1 MTAGVDGQVLRGT
14 SRVAAWA
21 NFVKVAHTLFA
32 LPFTVVGI
40 LLAARSYP
48 VSWRAVLLAIAAFG
62 AARFAA
68 MGFNRIVDRAWDAR
82 NPRTAMRELPSGR
95 LPVRDA
101 WILVVVMSLVFVAC
115 AAALNPVCLVLSPV
129 ALAWVLGYSF
139 TKRFTHFSHLWLG
152 WGLAIAPVG
161 GYLAIAGR
169 WSQPWWLLLVLGG
182 MVACWVAGF
191 DILYALQD
199 EDFDREQGLYSIPV
213 LHGARGAIWLARALH
228 ILAVVLLTV
237 FWQTSGF
244 GHLFGLGVIAASLLL
259 SWEHRVVNAN
269 DYSRLDAA
277 FFMANA
283 WLSGLVM
290 AGALADT
297 FLGR

>member
-1 MTAGVDGQVLRGT
+1 MTAGVDGQVLRGAG
-14 SRVAAWA
+14 RVAAWA

-40 LLAARSYP
+40 LLASRSYP
-48 VSWRAVLLAIAAFG
+48 VSWHAVLLAIAAFG

-115 AAALNPVCLVLSPV
+115 AAALNPLCLVLSPV

-161 GYLAIAGR
+161 GYLAIVGR
-169 WSQPWWLLLVLGG
+169 WSDPWWLLLVLAAA
-182 MVACWVAGF
+182 VACWVAGF
-191 DILYALQD
+191 DVLYALQD
-199 EDFDREQGLYSIPV
+199 EEFDRSQGLYSIPV
-213 LHGARGAIWLARALH
+213 LRGARDAVIVARILHVLAL
-228 ILAVVLLTV
+228 VLLTA
-237 FWQTSGF
+237 FWLASDF
-244 GHLFGLGVIAASLLL
+244 GPLFGLGIAVASLLL
-259 SWEHRVVNAN
+259 RWEHQLVRA
-269 DYSRLDAA
+269 DDLSRLDAA

-283 WLSGLVM
+283 WISGLVM